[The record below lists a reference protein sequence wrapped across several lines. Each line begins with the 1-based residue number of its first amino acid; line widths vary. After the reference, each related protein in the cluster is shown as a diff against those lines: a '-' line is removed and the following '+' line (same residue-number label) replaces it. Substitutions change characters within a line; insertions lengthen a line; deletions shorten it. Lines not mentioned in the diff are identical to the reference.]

1 MPSAQ
6 DEKERR
12 RLFATSKRL
21 LKDIDGLIARMR
33 GRWKADSTLLATLRR
48 TNEERI
54 ALERDLWVLEDRIL
68 REILSCP
75 PAHPGSPAVAGVASA
90 CLAPSHALTPA
101 LFSMR
106 HRSRSASSSS

>member
-1 MPSAQ
+1 MPSTQ

-12 RLFATSKRL
+12 RLFVTSRRL
-21 LKDIDGLIARMR
+21 LKDIDGLLARMR
-33 GRWKADSTLLATLRR
+33 GRWKADSGLLETLRR

-54 ALERDLWVLEDRIL
+54 ALERDLWVREDRIL

-75 PAHPGSPAVAGVASA
+75 PAHDGSPAIGGF
-90 CLAPSHALTPA
+90 APSHALTPA

-106 HRSRSASSSS
+106 QGSRSASSSS